1 MARCNNNDLLHKI
14 GVKKLE
20 DWKEVTFSVLSDLPD
35 CLKINTNKYVSY
47 TGDATYEK
55 MDRPVDRFEC
65 EREGCTTSGTLYLE
79 TAQSTATF
87 KGQFDAT
94 EIASGIVTM
103 YVKPGALPIT
113 FNVEFSDDSTFT
125 NADKYAL
132 SYTTADVTSDG
143 FIPVVINLLDTPDTE
158 VGTGWAASEGGVYV
172 RISGAVLGVS
182 TISFYDSIE
191 AFETSDVVKI
201 ACLSEV
207 GGTFDIPALETTCLS
222 SGYDTS
228 SLSFEQT
235 ITGKLLTPNYWK
247 LNPLHGKGSSSTG
260 AVPQTV
266 KKTVGDNG
274 KVVISDMNQE
284 TCGFIGVQLD
294 DSCNVADASLTMIS
308 LPVAVDVDRSHFQV
322 VKNKNGTTDFVFN
335 AALAGKDVLITYP
348 KLADVERYVGHT
360 DNVGTVRVKMS
371 YTVTLSDGTEE
382 IHTFNNVLVTS
393 FPASI
398 SNEETEF
405 SFTVT
410 IQRDADGNWYTID
423 RLIA

>member
-1 MARCNNNDLLHKI
+1 MARCNNVDLLHKI

-35 CLKINTNKYVSY
+35 CLKINTNKFVDVE
-47 TGDATYEK
+47 GDYSFEK

-79 TAQSTATF
+79 SAEGSAIF

-103 YVKPGALPIT
+103 YVKPDALPIA
-113 FNVEFSDDSTFT
+113 FDVEFSDDSTFT
-125 NADKYAL
+125 NADKYSK
-132 SYTTADVTSDG
+132 SYTAADVTADG
-143 FIPVVINLLDTPDTE
+143 FIPVVINLLDTPTE
-158 VGTGWAASEGGVYV
+158 VGTGWTASEGGVYV
-172 RISGAVLGVS
+172 RVSGAKMGIS
-182 TISFYDSIE
+182 TISFFDSIE

-247 LNPLHGKGSSSTG
+247 LNPLHGKGKTSTG

-266 KKTVGDNG
+266 KKVVGNDG
-274 KVVISDMNQE
+274 KVVISDMNQD

-308 LPVAVDVDRSHFQV
+308 LPTAVSVDRSHFQV
-322 VKNKNGTTDFVFN
+322 VKNANGTTDFFFN
-335 AALAGKDVLITYP
+335 TALAGKEVLITYP

-382 IHTFNNVLVTS
+382 VHTFNNVLVTS

-398 SNEETEF
+398 TNEETEF